1 MSRKIIISR
10 TYRKANP
17 LIAFLMSFFFTGLG
31 QIYTGSL
38 YRGITFLLL
47 KLIVILI
54 PPFLLLYNPG
64 YSRLNEV
71 FYAILILAAL
81 ILLSSIDAVV
91 KSIKAPQIQAKRY
104 NTAAFYIIF
113 SIAGTILTLL
123 SIIFFMFFFNFHRT
137 AESAEPLFETNDLIL
152 ISRIPGREYFHGE
165 AVLIKSGNAFSIKRI
180 IAVPGEKASYRNS
193 RFSVD
198 GSELPLSIFS
208 ENELRKMPLSSYDV
222 VSELNGSYK
231 YPVRQKKGKSVIKFN
246 LNENEYL
253 TASDDREIENFYTQ
267 IRTPEIWGRVEGS
280 LIAFNRKKILIK
292 PFIKG
297 E

>member
-17 LIAFLMSFFFTGLG
+17 ILAFLMSFFFTGLG

-47 KLIVILI
+47 KLIIILI
-54 PPFLLLYNPG
+54 PPFHLLYNPG
-64 YSRLNEV
+64 YSHLSEI

-81 ILLSSIDAVV
+81 ILLSSIDALL
-91 KSIKAPQIQAKRY
+91 KSLKTPQIPARKY

-113 SIAGTILTLL
+113 SISGTILTLL

-137 AESAEPLFETNDLIL
+137 AEPAEPLFETNDIIL
-152 ISRIPGREYFHGE
+152 TSRIPGRGYYHGE
-165 AVLIKSGNAFSIKRI
+165 AVLIKTGNTFSIERI
-180 IAVPGEKASYRNS
+180 IAVPGEKASYINS
-193 RFSVD
+193 RFSVN

-208 ENELRKMPLSSYDV
+208 ENELHKMPLSSYDV
-222 VSELNGSYK
+222 VSELNGPYK
-231 YPVRQKKGKSVIKFN
+231 YPVRQKKGKSGQKFN
-246 LNENEYL
+246 LPDGEYL
-253 TASDDREIENFYTQ
+253 TAADDREKENFYT
-267 IRTPEIWGRVEGS
+267 RVSTLEIWGRVEGS
-280 LIAFNRKKILIK
+280 LISFNRKILVIK
-292 PFIKG
+292 PFIAI